1 MILSQ
6 SLPTEIILEILA
18 YLQLD
23 SLASFVAVSRST
35 KLFADANESTIY
47 RNAAVV
53 HGLIPSEGTQP
64 ADVRRKYTPR
74 SLRDVNGWKSFCRRQ
89 ISIKHAWKGK
99 SPSSARRLAY
109 ASLHKQDV
117 HRIKVDEWAGIII
130 TTYRKG
136 GLAVADIATNRILW
150 SLPTSHVIPH
160 AHCEYDNGFLIF
172 NRAGR
177 RKEVWR
183 LVERQNQTDKS
194 LSFSPPDQ
202 TQIAAS
208 KEAATEHQSS
218 YPKGHFVPYSLIATS
233 TTTYAFRFVYPVL
246 FAATETNFFV
256 YDIPGGKLIQTI
268 TANPL
273 ESLIHLHYVD
283 ISERH
288 LFLCGWPN
296 IVVFS
301 RETGKS
307 ILKIPSYQLQYSNK
321 IYAISKQTH
330 PIAGST
336 LLHHDVVTRS
346 AESIPTPQVVYLADT
361 FTAVHVSACGR
372 HLAAL
377 LSSSRLLIIP
387 YFERLITGEV
397 ELKNVVLDIELG
409 SRSRLSRY
417 LAFENERVAVVTDT
431 GLFVVHWDLE
441 KPPVICRA
449 PTFGVMSALPEVT
462 CLQMTDTG
470 LYLTWKHPITTEVNE
485 EDFERLLDEEVSYTI
500 RDDFAQLLVQPNAEP
515 DEIVESHDSAV
526 CVIDFVP
533 P

>member
-1 MILSQ
+1 MIFYE
-6 SLPTEIILEILA
+6 SLPVEIILEILA
-18 YLQLD
+18 YLQLS

-35 KLFADANESTIY
+35 KLLVDANESTVF

-53 HGLIPSEGTQP
+53 HGLISSDGTQP
-64 ADVRRKYTPR
+64 ADLRAKYTPR
-74 SLRDVNGWKSFCRRQ
+74 SLQGVDGWKSFCRRQ
-89 ISIKHAWKGK
+89 IGIKFAWKGK

-109 ASLHKQDV
+109 ASLHRQDV
-117 HRIKVDEWAGIII
+117 HRLKVDERAGIIM
-130 TTYRKG
+130 TTYRNG

-150 SLPTSHVIPH
+150 SLPSSHVVPH

-183 LVERQNQTDKS
+183 LVEGQNQTIMPPS
-194 LSFSPPDQ
+194 TSPPDQ
-202 TQIAAS
+202 TQLAAS
-208 KEAATEHQSS
+208 TEAATEHHNS
-218 YPKGHFVPYSLIATS
+218 YPKGHFVPWSLIVTP
-233 TTTYAFRFVYPVL
+233 TITYAFRFVYPTL

-256 YDIPGGKLIQTI
+256 YDIPGGKLLQSII
-268 TANPL
+268 VNPPD
-273 ESLIHLHYVD
+273 SLTHLHYVD

-296 IVVFS
+296 VVVFS

-307 ILKIPSYQLQYSNK
+307 ILKIPSYQLNYANK
-321 IYAISKQTH
+321 IYAIAKQAH
-330 PIAGST
+330 PVAGSA
-336 LLHHDVVTRS
+336 LLHHDVVSRP
-346 AESIPTPQVVYLADT
+346 AESTLPPQVVHIADT

-372 HLAAL
+372 HLTVL

-397 ELKNVVLDIELG
+397 ELQNITLDIELG
-409 SRSRLSRY
+409 SRSRISRY

-441 KPPVICRA
+441 KPLVICRA
-449 PTFGVMSALPEVT
+449 PIFGVMSALPEVT

-470 LYLTWKHPITTEVNE
+470 MYLTWKHPITTEVNE

-500 RDDFAQLLVQPNAEP
+500 RDTFAQLLVQPTVEP
-515 DEIVESHDSAV
+515 NETVESHDSAV
-526 CVIDFVP
+526 CMIDFVVP
-533 P
+533 

>member
-1 MILSQ
+1 MILSEL
-6 SLPTEIILEILA
+6 LPAEIILEILA
-18 YLQLD
+18 YLELN
-23 SLASFVAVSRST
+23 SLASFAAVSRST
-35 KLFADANESTIY
+35 RLLIDANESTVY
-47 RNAAVV
+47 RNAALV
-53 HGLIPSEGTQP
+53 HGLISSEATQP
-64 ADVRRKYTPR
+64 VDLRAKYTPR
-74 SLRDVNGWKSFCRRQ
+74 SLQGVNGWKSFCRHQ
-89 ISIKHAWKGK
+89 IAIKRAWKGK

-109 ASLHKQDV
+109 ASLHRQDV

-130 TTYRKG
+130 TTYRNG
-136 GLAVADIATNRILW
+136 GLAVADIATNRVLW
-150 SLPTSHVIPH
+150 SLPSLHVVPH
-160 AHCEYDNGFLIF
+160 AHCEYDKGFLIF

-183 LVERQNQTDKS
+183 LVEGQSQTVGPS
-194 LSFSPPDQ
+194 SSSPPDQ
-202 TQIAAS
+202 TQKAAS
-208 KEAATEHQSS
+208 AKAAAEHQSS
-218 YPKGHFVPYSLIATS
+218 YPKGHFVPYSLIVTP
-233 TTTYAFRFVYPVL
+233 TTTYAFRFAYPTL

-256 YDIPGGKLIQTI
+256 YDIPGGKLLQNI
-268 TANPL
+268 TASPP

-321 IYAISKQTH
+321 IYAISKQAH
-330 PIAGST
+330 PVAGSA
-336 LLHHDVVTRS
+336 LLHHDVVTRL
-346 AESIPTPQVVYLADT
+346 AESTLPSQVVHLADT
-361 FTAVHVSACGR
+361 FSAVHVSACGR
-372 HLAAL
+372 HLVAL

-387 YFERLITGEV
+387 YFERLVTGEAV
-397 ELKNVVLDIELG
+397 LQNITLDIELG

-449 PTFGVMSALPEVT
+449 PIFGVMSALPEVT

-485 EDFERLLDEEVSYTI
+485 EDFERLLDEEVSYTM
-500 RDDFAQLLVQPNAEP
+500 RDTFAQLLVQPTVEP
-515 DEIVESHDSAV
+515 DEIVDSHDSAV
-526 CVIDFVP
+526 CMIDFVVP
-533 P
+533 

>member
-6 SLPTEIILEILA
+6 LPAEIILEILA
-18 YLQLD
+18 YLQLN
-23 SLASFVAVSRST
+23 SLASFASVSRST
-35 KLFADANESTIY
+35 KLLVDANESTIY
-47 RNAAVV
+47 RNAAVI
-53 HGLIPSEGTQP
+53 HGLISSEGTQP
-64 ADVRRKYTPR
+64 ADVRTKYTPR
-74 SLRDVNGWKSFCRRQ
+74 SLRGVNGWKSFCRRQ
-89 ISIKHAWKGK
+89 LSIKRAWMGK

-117 HRIKVDEWAGIII
+117 HRMKVDEWAGIII
-130 TTYRKG
+130 TTYRMG

-150 SLPTSHVIPH
+150 SLPASHVIPH
-160 AHCEYDNGFLIF
+160 AHCEYDKGFLIF

-183 LVERQNQTDKS
+183 LVERPNQIVKPQ
-194 LSFSPPDQ
+194 SFSPPDQ

-208 KEAATEHQSS
+208 NEAATEHQSS
-218 YPKGHFVPYSLIATS
+218 YPKGHFVPYSLIATP

-246 FAATETNFFV
+246 FAATETHFYL
-256 YDIPGGKLIQTI
+256 YDIPGGNLVQTI

-296 IVVFS
+296 IIVFS

-321 IYAISKQTH
+321 TYVISKQAH
-330 PIAGST
+330 PIAGSI

-346 AESIPTPQVVYLADT
+346 AESTLIPRVVHLADT

-397 ELKNVVLDIELG
+397 ELKDVTLDIELG

-431 GLFVVHWDLE
+431 GLFVIHWDLE
-441 KPPVICRA
+441 KSPVICRA
-449 PTFGVMSALPEVT
+449 PIFGVMSALPEVT

-470 LYLTWKHPITTEVNE
+470 LYLTWKHPITTQINK
-485 EDFERLLDEEVSYTI
+485 EDFE
-500 RDDFAQLLVQPNAEP
+500 
-515 DEIVESHDSAV
+515 
-526 CVIDFVP
+526 
-533 P
+533 